1 MKKSFVFALALCA
14 AGASLAGSK
23 FTGNGNVVIGKN
35 ADGSGAVT
43 GMLGAIYNGPLMKQ
57 YIGCQRDES
66 DNVLCLALD
75 EAETW
80 VSCSVKS
87 AFLAQSIAS
96 FSPDARVSI
105 QWNAQGKCTRIQV
118 VHSSEYQDKQG

>member
-1 MKKSFVFALALCA
+1 MKKSSILALALCA
-14 AGASLAGSK
+14 TGAAFAGSK
-23 FTGNGNVVIGKN
+23 STATGNVTIAKS
-35 ADGSGAVT
+35 ADGSGAFT

-57 YIGCQRDES
+57 YIGCQRDDS

-75 EAETW
+75 ESDTW

-87 AFLAQSIAS
+87 AFLAQSISS
-96 FSPDARVSI
+96 FSPDARVTI
-105 QWNAQGKCTRIQV
+105 TWNSAGKCTRIQV